1 MGKLQLRN
9 SRQREEFLRRCGVRS
24 MYGLFESVQV
34 VKCGLNV
41 EAKENMNQIIK
52 DFAHPADKFGFQ
64 SFGDGK
70 TLTKL
75 HLHLK

>member
-1 MGKLQLRN
+1 MWPEADTVEHVLIFK
-9 SRQREEFLRRCGVRS
+9 FLIQYSHV
-24 MYGLFESVQV
+24 LFFFFLTFPSQSI
-34 VKCGLNV
+34 LL

>member
-1 MGKLQLRN
+1 M
-9 SRQREEFLRRCGVRS
+9 S
-24 MYGLFESVQV
+24 GLFESVQV

-41 EAKENMNQIIK
+41 EVKENMNQIIK
-52 DFAHPADKFGFQ
+52 DFVHPADKFGFQ

-70 TLTKL
+70 TLKKL